1 MRYDDYI
8 SLFDQAVSNLKGR
21 AFFGK
26 GTLEE
31 MNSVDNSNYP
41 LVWLVTPLTVT
52 NQYAGASA
60 DFFSEGYN
68 FTLRV
73 VSSASLATDEAAAT
87 VIYSETKILA
97 DATIQQFRDTED
109 LEIQNYNLNQLHK
122 VQDDIHIGWEGT
134 GILVSYLEP
143 DACCSLALPLVIP
156 PVDDCFTN
164 VENLCNVLQV
174 DDQGTV
180 LIKNLETGKWEIKVA
195 PWLTS
200 ESNVNYTKV
209 NGFTAGSIP
218 FADSNGALSESPPN
232 WVYDFTNNR
241 VGIGT
246 NTPATRLDITGHS
259 LTTQPTGTVA
269 SLNITSTLLKNDAN
283 TRSFSGVKIRPTFNT
298 GLSNSGTTYN
308 ILEIDSLNTGITGL
322 TPNLFLAQ
330 FGGTRRARIT
340 GNGNNLMTLWNDSGN
355 DMFNFNA
362 SGANGVA
369 ELLLRDM
376 TSTQT
381 IIRAVGVSF
390 FNSSML
396 ALGQTTATERL
407 EVNGNIKTAA
417 PSANGAGA
425 FRIGKVVN
433 GAYVNPDTA
442 KALEIMDD
450 GVVYH
455 VQLVTT

>member
-41 LVWLVTPLTVT
+41 LVWLITPMTIN
-52 NQYAGASA
+52 NQFAQSSA
-60 DFFSEGYN
+60 EFFVEGYN
-68 FTLRV
+68 VTMRV
-73 VSSASLATDEAAAT
+73 VTSGSLNTDEAGAA
-87 VIYSETKILA
+87 VSYNELKIIT
-97 DATIQQFRDTED
+97 DAILQQFRETDEI
-109 LEIQNYNLNQLHK
+109 EIQNYNLNQLHK
-122 VQDDIHIGWEGT
+122 VQDDVHIGWEAT
-134 GILVSYLEP
+134 FVLVSYLEP
-143 DACCSLALPLVIP
+143 DDCCSLAAPLALP

-209 NGFTAGSIP
+209 NGFTPGSIP
-218 FADSNGALSESPPN
+218 FADSSGALKQSNAN
-232 WVYDFTNNR
+232 WFYDEANNR
-241 VGIGT
+241 VGLGM
-246 NTPATRLDITGHS
+246 NTPVTRLDIAGHS
-259 LTTQPTGTVA
+259 LTTQPTGSISSV
-269 SLNITSTLLKNDAN
+269 NISGSLLKNDSN
-283 TRSFSGVKIRPTFNT
+283 VRSFSGVMIKPTFNT
-298 GLSNSGTTYN
+298 GLSNSGTIFN
-308 ILEIDSLNTGITGL
+308 VLEIDTVNTGITGL